1 MPSTYNNL
9 GIQLMATGENA
20 GTWGT
25 KTNTNL
31 DLIAETWGWISIDV
45 ASADVTLAMTDG
57 AESNGRNFIIELTGT
72 LDAHRALISPKQA
85 GTGPVN
91 IEKSFL
97 ILDKTTRTGSNFT
110 LTFKTTG
117 ETGVIIPPNSNIF
130 CYQGITGTS
139 GTNDIYTSG
148 MLSTRGSA
156 ATLATQAQYTF
167 PSADGSADQALVT
180 DGAGSVSFGSAG
192 ISTGKAIAMA
202 MIFG

>member
-31 DLIAETWGWISIDV
+31 DLIAETWGYISIDM
-45 ASADVTLAMTDG
+45 ADADVTLAMTDG
-57 AESNGRNFIIELTGT
+57 AEANGRNFILELTGDLAANRT
-72 LDAHRALISPKQA
+72 LNIPASA
-85 GTGPVN
+85 GTGPVS
-91 IEKSFL
+91 IEKAFL
-97 ILDKTTRTGSNFT
+97 VLDKTTRTASRT
-110 LTFKTTG
+110 LTFKVTSA
-117 ETGVIIPPNSNIF
+117 TGVIIPPNSNIF
-130 CYQGITGTS
+130 CYHNGT
-139 GTNDIYTSG
+139 DILTSG

-156 ATLATQAQYTF
+156 ATLATQAQFTF
-167 PSADGSADQALVT
+167 PAADGSADQILST
-180 DGAGSVSFGSAG
+180 DGSGALSFVTPAAAG

>member
-1 MPSTYNNL
+1 MPSTYNRL

-31 DLIAETWGWISIDV
+31 DLIAETWGYISIDV
-45 ASADVTLAMTDG
+45 ASGDVTLAMTDG
-57 AESNGRNFIIELTGT
+57 TAANGRNFILELTGT
-72 LDAHRALISPKQA
+72 LAGNRTLNIPATA

-91 IEKSFL
+91 IEKAFL
-97 ILDKTTRTGSNFT
+97 VLDKPNRSGSNFT

-167 PSADGSADQALVT
+167 PAADGSANEALVT
-180 DGAGSVSFGSAG
+180 DGAGSISFGSAG

>member
-31 DLIAETWGWISIDV
+31 DLIAETWGYIAIDV
-45 ASADVTLAMTDG
+45 ASGDVTLAMTDG
-57 AESNGRNFIIELTGT
+57 AAANGRNFILELTGT
-72 LDAHRALISPKQA
+72 LAGNRTLNIPATA

-91 IEKSFL
+91 IEKAFL
-97 ILDKTTRTGSNFT
+97 VLDKTNRSGSNFT
-110 LTFKTTG
+110 LTFKVTSA
-117 ETGVIIPPNSNIF
+117 TGVIIPPQSNIF
-130 CYQGITGTS
+130 CYHNGT
-139 GTNDIYTSG
+139 DIMTSG
-148 MLSTRGSA
+148 MLSTRGSS

-167 PSADGSADQALVT
+167 PSADGSADQALIT
-180 DGAGSVSFGSAG
+180 DGSGSLSFGSAG

>member
-1 MPSTYNNL
+1 MPSTYNRL

-57 AESNGRNFIIELTGT
+57 AAANGRNFIIELTGT
-72 LDAHRALISPKQA
+72 LDANRALISPKTA
-85 GTGPVN
+85 GTGPVA
-91 IEKSFL
+91 IEKAFL
-97 ILDKTTRTGSNFT
+97 VLDKTNRSGSNFT

-117 ETGVIIPPNSNIF
+117 ETGVVIPPNSNIF
-130 CYQGITGTS
+130 CYQTDDGS
-139 GTNDIYTSG
+139 TNDIYTSG
-148 MLSTRGSA
+148 MLSTRGSS

-167 PSADGSADQALVT
+167 PSADGTVDQALVT
-180 DGAGSVSFGSAG
+180 DGAGSLSFGSAG

>member
-31 DLIAETWGWISIDV
+31 DLIAETWGYIAIDV
-45 ASADVTLAMTDG
+45 ASGDVTLAMTDG
-57 AESNGRNFIIELTGT
+57 AAANGRNFILELTGT
-72 LDAHRALISPKQA
+72 LAGNRTLNIPATA

-91 IEKSFL
+91 IEKAFL
-97 ILDKTTRTGSNFT
+97 VLDKTNRSGSNFT
-110 LTFKTTG
+110 LTFKVTSA
-117 ETGVIIPPNSNIF
+117 TGVVIPPNSNIF
-130 CYQGITGTS
+130 CYHNGT
-139 GTNDIYTSG
+139 DIMTSG

-180 DGAGSVSFGSAG
+180 DGSGSLSFGSAG

>member
-31 DLIAETWGWISIDV
+31 DLIAETWGYISIDM
-45 ASADVTLAMTDG
+45 ASTDVTLAMTDG
-57 AESNGRNFIIELTGT
+57 TAANGRNFILELTGT
-72 LDAHRALISPKQA
+72 LAGNRTLNIPATA

-91 IEKSFL
+91 IEKAFL
-97 ILDKTTRTGSNFT
+97 VLDKTNRSGSNFT
-110 LTFKTTG
+110 LTFKVTSA
-117 ETGVIIPPNSNIF
+117 TGVIIPPNSNIF
-130 CYQGITGTS
+130 CYHNGT
-139 GTNDIYTSG
+139 DILTSG
-148 MLSTRGSA
+148 MLSTRGSS

-167 PSADGSADQALVT
+167 PSADGSADQALIT
-180 DGAGSVSFGSAG
+180 DGSGSLSFGSAG

>member
-31 DLIAETWGWISIDV
+31 DLIAETWGYISIDM
-45 ASADVTLAMTDG
+45 ASTDVTLAMTDG
-57 AESNGRNFIIELTGT
+57 TAANGRNFILELTGT
-72 LDAHRALISPKQA
+72 LAGNRILNIPATA

-91 IEKSFL
+91 IEKAFL
-97 ILDKTTRTGSNFT
+97 VLDKTNRSGSDFT
-110 LTFKTTG
+110 LTFKVTSA
-117 ETGVIIPPNSNIF
+117 TGVIIPPNSNIF
-130 CYQGITGTS
+130 CYHNGT
-139 GTNDIYTSG
+139 DILTSG
-148 MLSTRGSA
+148 MLSTRGSS

-167 PSADGSADQALVT
+167 PSADGSADQALIT
-180 DGAGSVSFGSAG
+180 DGSGSLSFGAAG